1 MIETR
6 LRIDIKY
13 NKSTKINKDI
23 YLKMEFT
30 PTEDQFE
37 KICIPAFEDITSICD
52 EMNFQIKCGN
62 DYIIDFLENIIK
74 SYRNNE
80 SIFKKQI
87 EIEPNL

>member
-1 MIETR
+1 M
-6 LRIDIKY
+6 K
-13 NKSTKINKDI
+13 
-23 YLKMEFT
+23 FT
-30 PTEDQFE
+30 PTDNEFE
-37 KICIPAFEDITSICD
+37 KFCIPAFEDITAICD

-62 DYIIDFLENIIK
+62 EYIIDFLENIIK

>member
-1 MIETR
+1 M
-6 LRIDIKY
+6 K
-13 NKSTKINKDI
+13 
-23 YLKMEFT
+23 FT

-37 KICIPAFEDITSICD
+37 KICKPAFEDITAICD

-62 DYIIDFLENIIK
+62 GYIIDFLENIIK

-80 SIFKKQI
+80 SIFKKEI

>member
-1 MIETR
+1 M
-6 LRIDIKY
+6 K
-13 NKSTKINKDI
+13 
-23 YLKMEFT
+23 FT
-30 PTEDQFE
+30 PTDDQFE
-37 KICIPAFEDITSICD
+37 KFCKPAFEDITSICD

-62 DYIIDFLENIIK
+62 GYIIDFLENIIK

>member
-1 MIETR
+1 M
-6 LRIDIKY
+6 K
-13 NKSTKINKDI
+13 
-23 YLKMEFT
+23 FT

-37 KICIPAFEDITSICD
+37 KFCKPAFEDITSICD

-62 DYIIDFLENIIK
+62 DYIIIFLENIIN

>member
-1 MIETR
+1 M
-6 LRIDIKY
+6 K
-13 NKSTKINKDI
+13 
-23 YLKMEFT
+23 FT
-30 PTEDQFE
+30 PTDDQFE

-62 DYIIDFLENIIK
+62 DYIIVFLENVIK

-87 EIEPNL
+87 EIDPNL

>member
-1 MIETR
+1 M
-6 LRIDIKY
+6 K
-13 NKSTKINKDI
+13 
-23 YLKMEFT
+23 FT

-37 KICIPAFEDITSICD
+37 KICKPAFEDITSICD

-62 DYIIDFLENIIK
+62 NYIIDFLENIIS
-74 SYRNNE
+74 SYQNKE